1 MQNFLRLK
9 LTFNT
14 DVIAEVYSIEGMHNS
29 VCSVLSNKQNRSLDN
44 EDGTIFYVVE
54 FIMSSKLSLK

>member
-9 LTFNT
+9 STFNT
-14 DVIAEVYSIEGMHNS
+14 DVIAKVYSIEGMRNS
-29 VCSVLSNKQNRSLDN
+29 VCSVLNNKQNRSLDN

-54 FIMSSKLSLK
+54 FITSSKLSLK